1 MYFQRTPSAS
11 AVLAALA
18 TLSVLPAQAEEQVLP
33 SIVVTASP
41 FESAEDLQ
49 VLAPAKVLARDELRN
64 KLGVS
69 LGDTLS
75 HELGV
80 SQSSFGPG
88 ASRPII
94 RGLEGPRIKVLENG
108 MDVADVSTVSN
119 DHAVS
124 TATATARQIEIL
136 RGPAA
141 LLYGSGAIG
150 GLVNVVD
157 GRIPDLLLP
166 EPVGEAELRLS
177 SVDNGKAASV
187 AAEGS
192 AGKIGLHTDA
202 SWHATG
208 DDKIPGFAA
217 SSDPASSYGRLAN
230 SFTRQHDFGFGASY
244 IDSWGHVGASI
255 GSLQDHYGI
264 PTDERSYIDLDKT
277 RYDVDVQINK
287 PFAGIESFKF
297 KLGATDYKHTE
308 KEADGTPAT
317 DFLNRATETR
327 WELSHLPIAGWRGV
341 AGVQTEDS
349 KQSALGA
356 DTGLSDLV
364 PVTRSTSFAGFL
376 VEEKEFG
383 PVRASAGARL
393 ESVKRR
399 PDSASGFAARDF
411 SLGSYSLGGLWT
423 FTPGYGLGATYS
435 YAERAPTV
443 EELYSNGPHDPT
455 ATFDIGDPALTK
467 EASRNIELSLQKMA
481 GKLRW
486 KLNLFRNRFSNFI
499 YGRTSAVTVDESGA
513 ADPSGEFTQ
522 RFWTQSGATIHGAE
536 AEASYNLYGEGWSLR
551 GYGDTSRGTLDGQGN
566 LPLQPATRLGI
577 DIGYRQAAWRSGV
590 SVLRAL
596 RQDRL
601 AAFETTPTP
610 GYTQLDANLSYTQ
623 RFGTN
628 RVTWFVLAK
637 NLLNQDIRISTSLL
651 KDVAPQPGRNII
663 AGVRTNF

>member
-1 MYFQRTPSAS
+1 MYFQRTPLAS
-11 AVLAALA
+11 AILAALA
-18 TLSVLPAQAEEQVLP
+18 ALSTLPAQAEEQVLP

-49 VLAPAKVLARDELRN
+49 VLAPAKVLAGDELRN

-108 MDVADVSTVSN
+108 MNVADVSTVSN

-124 TATATARQIEIL
+124 TDTPTARQIEIL

-150 GLVNVVD
+150 GLVNVVND
-157 GRIPDLLLP
+157 RIPDLLLP
-166 EPVGEAELRLS
+166 EPAGEAELRFS

-187 AAEGS
+187 AADGS

-202 SWHATG
+202 SWHTTG
-208 DDKIPGFAA
+208 DYKIPGLADP
-217 SSDPASSYGRLAN
+217 SDPASSYGRLTN

-244 IDSWGHVGASI
+244 IDNWGHIGASVGA
-255 GSLQDHYGI
+255 LQDHYGI
-264 PTDERSYIDLDKT
+264 PTDERSYIDLNKT
-277 RYDVDVQINK
+277 RYDVDMQVNR

-297 KLGATDYKHTE
+297 KLGVTDYKHTE
-308 KEADGTPAT
+308 KESDGTPAT
-317 DFLNRATETR
+317 DFLNKATETR
-327 WELSHLPIAGWRGV
+327 WELAHLPVAGWRGV
-341 AGVQTEDS
+341 FGVQTEDS

-356 DTGLSDLV
+356 GTGLPDLV
-364 PVTRSTSFAGFL
+364 PVTKSTSFAGFL

-383 PVRASAGARL
+383 PVRTSAGARL

-399 PDSASGFAARDF
+399 PDSASGFADRNF

-455 ATFDIGDPALTK
+455 ATFDIGDPALAK

-486 KLNLFRNRFSNFI
+486 KVNLFHNRFSNFI
-499 YGRTSAVTVDESGA
+499 YGRTSGVTVNEAGT
-513 ADPSGEFTQ
+513 ADPSGDFTQ
-522 RFWTQSGATIHGAE
+522 RFWAQSGATIHGAE
-536 AEASYNLYGEGWSLR
+536 GEVSYNLYGEGWSLR
-551 GYGDTSRGTLDGQGN
+551 GYGDMSRGTLDGQGN
-566 LPLQPATRLGI
+566 LPLQPATRFGI
-577 DIGYRQAAWRSGV
+577 DIGYKQAAWRSGM

-596 RQDRL
+596 QQDRL

-610 GYTQLDANLSYTQ
+610 GYTQVDAHLSYTQ

-628 RVTWFVLAK
+628 RVTWFAIAK
-637 NLLNQDIRISTSLL
+637 NLLNQDIRVSTSLL
-651 KDVAPQPGRNII
+651 KDVAPQPGRNFII
-663 AGVRTNF
+663 GAHTNF